1 MKQDSPVCDNS
12 VTVSTEVLGERYEA
26 ARKLVEDAKEG
37 LRVAQHDLDQAEV
50 QHRSA
55 CNEVKRAE
63 AELREVELDVAGN
76 LDELETA
83 KIAALETTM
92 RSMVDAISTRRVP
105 ELLVQAAHAEKLLLG
120 MEEHKTASAAQ
131 TVTTE
136 HWTSHDSDHLA
147 PVALP
152 QHRSRSRSPAPC
164 GTSLVGPAADA
175 METQPW

>member
-55 CNEVKRAE
+55 CNEVKRAG
-63 AELREVELDVAGN
+63 ADLREVELDVAGN

-92 RSMVDAISTRRVP
+92 RSMVDAISTRRAP

-136 HWTSHDSDHLA
+136 HWISHDSDHS
-147 PVALP
+147 LP
-152 QHRSRSRSPAPC
+152 QQHRSRSRSPAPC

-175 METQPW
+175 MEAQPW

>member
-1 MKQDSPVCDNS
+1 MC
-12 VTVSTEVLGERYEA
+12 
-26 ARKLVEDAKEG
+26 
-37 LRVAQHDLDQAEV
+37 
-50 QHRSA
+50 
-55 CNEVKRAE
+55 
-63 AELREVELDVAGN
+63 
-76 LDELETA
+76 
-83 KIAALETTM
+83 
-92 RSMVDAISTRRVP
+92 SMVDAISACRVP

-136 HWTSHDSDHLA
+136 HWTSPDSDHLA

-152 QHRSRSRSPAPC
+152 QHRSRSRSPSPR

>member
-1 MKQDSPVCDNS
+1 M
-12 VTVSTEVLGERYEA
+12 
-26 ARKLVEDAKEG
+26 
-37 LRVAQHDLDQAEV
+37 
-50 QHRSA
+50 
-55 CNEVKRAE
+55 KRAE

-83 KIAALETTM
+83 KVAALETTM
-92 RSMVDAISTRRVP
+92 RSMVDAISARRVP
-105 ELLVQAAHAEKLLLG
+105 ELLVQVAHAEKLLLG

-152 QHRSRSRSPAPC
+152 QHRSR